1 MYKKHK
7 MDKKQWKKKK
17 KKKRTKKK
25 NKNKKKQQQSRVY
38 ETTNFPDSPRT
49 YKSNV
54 FLSNEI
60 CVELNIV
67 SEKRMFPHSL
77 GKNQLNLSQW
87 YISMRF
93 W

>member
-1 MYKKHK
+1 MK
-7 MDKKQWKKKK
+7 KKQTNKQTKKKK
-17 KKKRTKKK
+17 KKK
-25 NKNKKKQQQSRVY
+25 SRVY

-54 FLSNEI
+54 FLINEI

-67 SEKRMFPHSL
+67 SEKRMFPHNL
-77 GKNQLNLSQW
+77 GKNQPNLSQW